1 MAYHEIPY
9 LFLFLPIVLIAYQL
23 TPREKRWC
31 TLLLAGYVF
40 FWSFSKWLVVF
51 LMGTSLYTYGI
62 GRWLEQARAG
72 EQGLDREQKRK
83 YKKKEKR
90 ILALGV
96 IGLLGVLGYLKYYN
110 FFAENVNGLLSI
122 LGQTGGLPARKLL
135 VPIGISFYT
144 LQAIGYMADVYW
156 GKIPAERHPGKVA
169 LFLGFFPQIM
179 EGPIA
184 LYSQTADSLFE
195 GKNIESENLANGCV
209 RILWGLFKK
218 MVIADRLYRVVEAV
232 FGHYQNYSGVMIAV
246 GAVSYTLQ
254 LYMEFSGCM
263 DIVIGS
269 GKLFGITLPEN
280 FNQPFASKSAAEF
293 WRRWHITLGVWF
305 KTYVFYPVSVSAVMK
320 KWNKFGKKHLGKYLT
335 KLVGSAIALFPVWLF
350 NGLWHGPQWNYIFYG
365 MYYFVILLLEVAL
378 EPVRERF
385 CNRFAGKKNAGWWQ
399 VFCTLKTWLIIFT
412 GEMFFRAESLTAG
425 FAMFRRL
432 FAGPGIESLW
442 DGTLLTMGL
451 DMADYIVIVFGLL
464 VVGIVSY
471 KKEKGRWDG
480 KLQTMRL
487 PIRWSLY
494 YALIFAVI
502 FLGAYGVGYEQ
513 VDLIYA
519 GF

>member
-1 MAYHEIPY
+1 MAYHEVPY
-9 LFLFLPIVLIAYQL
+9 LFVFLPLVLIAYQL
-23 TPREKRWC
+23 TPKTKRWC

-62 GRWLEQARAG
+62 GLWLERIKAG
-72 EQGLDREQKRK
+72 EKGLSREQKK
-83 YKKKEKR
+83 EQKKKEKR
-90 ILALGV
+90 VLTLGV
-96 IGLLGVLGYLKYYN
+96 LGLLGVLGYLKYYN
-110 FFAENVNGLLSI
+110 FFAENVNVLLGAV
-122 LGQTGGLPARKLL
+122 GQGAVLPAKKLL

-156 GKIPAERHPGKVA
+156 GKIKAEHHPGKVA

-195 GKNIESENLANGCV
+195 GKGLRSENLANGCI

-218 MVIADRLYRVVEAV
+218 MIIADRLYRVVEAI
-232 FGHYQNYSGVMIAV
+232 FGHYQNYNGVMIAV
-246 GAVSYTLQ
+246 AAVSYTLQ

-269 GKLFGITLPEN
+269 GTLFGITLPEN

-293 WRRWHITLGVWF
+293 WRRWHMTLGVWF
-305 KTYVFYPVSVSAVMK
+305 KTYVFYPVSVSPLMK
-320 KWNKFGKKHLGKYLT
+320 KWNKFGKKHVGKYLT

-365 MYYFVILLLEVAL
+365 MYYFAILLLEVAA
-378 EPVRERF
+378 EPVRENF
-385 CNRFAGKKNAGWWQ
+385 CNRFGVKENTWWWN

-412 GEMFFRAESLTAG
+412 GEMFFRAENLTAG
-425 FAMFRRL
+425 FTMFKSL
-432 FAGPGIESLW
+432 FSGLELEHLW
-442 DGTLLTMGL
+442 DGTMLKMGL
-451 DMADYIVIVFGLL
+451 DVADYIAIVFGLI
-464 VVGIVSY
+464 VVGVVNH
-471 KKEKGRWDG
+471 KKEQGTLEAEFAGMKLPVRWG
-480 KLQTMRL
+480 
-487 PIRWSLY
+487 LY